1 MVTFHGFHKKHGL
14 THTNIFLNLRFLSL
28 LIVYPT
34 YITGT
39 NLGIQELVLR
49 EYAVVYII

>member
-1 MVTFHGFHKKHGL
+1 MVTFHGFHKKHGFTL
-14 THTNIFLNLRFLSL
+14 TNIFLNLRFLSL

-39 NLGIQELVLR
+39 NLGIQELVIR
-49 EYAVVYII
+49 VYAVV